1 MTHRTTITL
10 DDEVYLFLNDIAGD
24 NRSAY
29 INELLKQERKNFLK
43 QALIKANQEEAAD
56 LDYQEE
62 LQAWENT
69 LSDGLSND
77 WFQAA
82 RDLLDRSGTGQGR
95 GNQEIK
101 TVCHHS
107 ERPG

>member
-10 DDEVYLFLNDIAGD
+10 DNEIYLFLNDIAGD

-43 QALIKANQEEAAD
+43 QAVIKANQEEAAD

-69 LSDGLSND
+69 VSDGLPD
-77 WFQAA
+77 
-82 RDLLDRSGTGQGR
+82 
-95 GNQEIK
+95 E
-101 TVCHHS
+101 
-107 ERPG
+107 